1 MIGRKSMQIISFDL
15 GWTIEDETDAQI
27 QRCND
32 AAKIVNKFGYSI
44 LAEDILEK
52 QDELGS
58 LGNSTVFKDSL
69 IALGIATDVIDI
81 IKNEVV
87 WNPGLC
93 KKYNGIDTVLA
104 KIKNNGNIVALI
116 ANQSKPANER
126 LKKYGIYNYFDD
138 IICSCDAGCEKPDKK
153 IFEILIEKY
162 GNNNSYW
169 MIGDRV
175 DNDVIP
181 ANKLGWKTIR
191 ILKGVHKNYSEKN
204 EDEIADYTVNDIN
217 EINKIKELS
226 I

>member
-1 MIGRKSMQIISFDL
+1 MQIISFDL

-27 QRCND
+27 QRCSD
-32 AAKIVNKFGYSI
+32 TAKIVNKFGYSI
-44 LAEDILEK
+44 LTEDILKK

-69 IALGIATDVIDI
+69 IALGIATDVIGI

-104 KIKNNGNIVALI
+104 KIKNNGNIVAMI
-116 ANQSKPANER
+116 TNQSKPANER
-126 LKKYGIYNYFDD
+126 LKKYRIYNYFDD

-162 GNNNSYW
+162 GNDNSYW

-175 DNDVIP
+175 DNDIIP
-181 ANKLGWKTIR
+181 ANKLGWRTIR
-191 ILKGVHKNYSEKN
+191 ILKGVHRNYSEKN
-204 EDEIADYTVNDIN
+204 KDEMADYTVNDID
-217 EINKIKELS
+217 EINEIKELN